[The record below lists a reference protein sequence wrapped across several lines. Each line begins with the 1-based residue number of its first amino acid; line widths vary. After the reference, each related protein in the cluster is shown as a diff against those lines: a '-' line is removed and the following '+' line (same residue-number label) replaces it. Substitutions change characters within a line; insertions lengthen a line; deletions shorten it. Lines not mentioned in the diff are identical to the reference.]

1 MASFFGA
8 RTMVIECASPVLETV
23 ARSVHR
29 AGRLGDPV
37 LAGDNLTDLGLSRL
51 RLLGVLI
58 ELEDKYDIEFPT
70 EAIDNFLVVSDIALY
85 IQSRQMMPYDDNDA
99 TERTVLTTHPI
110 DRRRFA
116 HGRARRVCVH
126 VLDFALGLVRL
137 FDGSRLH
144 SFRRPNQALVL
155 RGPVARPPAAWG
167 RPEGQR
173 L

>member
-1 MASFFGA
+1 MASFIGA
-8 RTMVIECASPVLETV
+8 RTMVFECANPVLETV
-23 ARSVHR
+23 ATSVHR

-144 SFRRPNQALVL
+144 SFRRPNRALAR
-155 RGPVARPPAAWG
+155 RGPVEHPPAAWG